1 MTGEF
6 LKEKIKSSGFQ
17 QVEVASKLGIS
28 PQSLESKLKSKDI
41 KVSFL
46 LKVAKA
52 INQSIYYFLDE
63 LDNEFFIKNYLN
75 PDEDTSKASKAVT
88 SDILG
93 MVSEEIFKKL
103 NSTEDHIQVITEAQT
118 RSLVNQDTILDLLQQ
133 LITSQKNSSEEN

>member
-17 QVEVASKLGIS
+17 QVEVAAKLGIS

-63 LDNEFFIKNYLN
+63 LDNDFFIKNYLN

-103 NSTEDHIQVITEAQT
+103 NSTEDYIQVITEAQT

-133 LITSQKNSSEEN
+133 LITSQKKSSEEN